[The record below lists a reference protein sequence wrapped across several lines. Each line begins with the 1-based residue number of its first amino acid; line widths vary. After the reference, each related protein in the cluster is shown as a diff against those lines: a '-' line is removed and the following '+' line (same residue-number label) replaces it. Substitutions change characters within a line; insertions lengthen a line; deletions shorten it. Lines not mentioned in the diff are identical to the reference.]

1 MTHTFSKPQ
10 YLLDE
15 CVTTNFPF
23 LIEKSKNTGF
33 VSSIKKVGRGAKDE
47 EVFEFAKKKNLTVVT
62 NDQRFSLHMLLE
74 NKTIVYQF
82 RNGSRI
88 KIKPIIEPMDHV
100 AIFHDEISA
109 HALEFDEIPKPD
121 LVLISHAHMDH
132 MDYKSLKELTK
143 KYPGKVNCIT
153 AYNTKDI
160 IEDLNW
166 KTLTELDWGE
176 SLKLDEL
183 KITGIEVNHDGFRL
197 PGELDRAKGH
207 MLYGRSYNGY
217 ILESN
222 GKKILFAG
230 DTAYTEK
237 FKQHRDKN
245 IDVVIMPIGG
255 YIPHHHRHCDPEEA
269 LIMAS
274 EHIGAKYFVPIHAN
288 TFDGDEGFHVPIDW
302 MNKSVE
308 KYDIKIGISE
318 IGQTLT
324 LNAEE

>member
-1 MTHTFSKPQ
+1 MNRRKFIKNSLGLTLAGTISPALITKNSNLFAGDDRTYISYKP
-10 YLLDE
+10 
-15 CVTTNFPF
+15 NPA
-23 LIEKSKNTGF
+23 NW
-33 VSSIKKVGRGAKDE
+33 KD
-47 EVFEFAKKKNLTVVT
+47 
-62 NDQRFSLHMLLE
+62 
-74 NKTIVYQF
+74 
-82 RNGSRI
+82 
-88 KIKPIIEPMDHV
+88 
-100 AIFHDEISA
+100 DEINICWIGHATVLINFFGKIILTDPALFNSVGIYVLGTTIGKIRA
-109 HALEFDEIPKPD
+109 TLPALEFDEIPKPD
-121 LVLISHAHMDH
+121 LVVISHAHMDH
-132 MDYKSLKELTK
+132 MDYKSLKELTI

-166 KTLTELDWGE
+166 KVLTELDWGE
-176 SLKLDEL
+176 SLNLDEL

-237 FKQHRDKN
+237 FKQHRNKN

-255 YIPHHHRHCDPEEA
+255 YIPHHHRHCNPEEA
-269 LIMAS
+269 LVMAS
-274 EHIGAKYFVPIHAN
+274 NHIGAKYFVPIHSN
-288 TFDGDEGFHVPIDW
+288 TFDGDEGFHKPIDW
-302 MNKSVE
+302 MNEAVA

-324 LNAEE
+324 LYAEEEKETLRQ

>member
-1 MTHTFSKPQ
+1 M
-10 YLLDE
+10 LG
-15 CVTTNFPF
+15 TT
-23 LIEKSKNTGF
+23 IG
-33 VSSIKKVGRGAKDE
+33 
-47 EVFEFAKKKNLTVVT
+47 
-62 NDQRFSLHMLLE
+62 
-74 NKTIVYQF
+74 
-82 RNGSRI
+82 
-88 KIKPIIEPMDHV
+88 KIRATMP
-100 AIFHDEISA
+100 
-109 HALEFDEIPKPD
+109 ALEFDEIPKPD

-143 KYPGKVNCIT
+143 KYPGKISCIT

-166 KTLTELDWGE
+166 KALTELDWGE
-176 SLKLDEL
+176 SLKMDKL

-222 GKKILFAG
+222 GRKILFAG

-245 IDVVIMPIGG
+245 IDVVIRPIGG

-308 KYDIKIGISE
+308 KYDIKIGIGE

-324 LNAEE
+324 LNAGEEKWTLRQ

>member
-1 MTHTFSKPQ
+1 LNRRKFIKNSLGLTLAGTISPALITKNSNLFAGDDRTYISYKP
-10 YLLDE
+10 
-15 CVTTNFPF
+15 NPA
-23 LIEKSKNTGF
+23 NW
-33 VSSIKKVGRGAKDE
+33 KD
-47 EVFEFAKKKNLTVVT
+47 
-62 NDQRFSLHMLLE
+62 
-74 NKTIVYQF
+74 
-82 RNGSRI
+82 
-88 KIKPIIEPMDHV
+88 
-100 AIFHDEISA
+100 DEINICWIGHATVLINFFGKIILTDPVLFNSVGVYVLGTTIGKIRA
-109 HALEFDEIPKPD
+109 TLPALEFDEIPKPD
-121 LVLISHAHMDH
+121 LVVISHAHMDH
-132 MDYKSLKELTK
+132 MDYKSLKELTI

-166 KTLTELDWGE
+166 KVLTELDWGA
-176 SLKLDEL
+176 SLNLDEL

-237 FKQHRDKN
+237 FKQHRNKD

-255 YIPHHHRHCDPEEA
+255 YIPHHNRHCNPEEA
-269 LIMAS
+269 LVMAS

-288 TFDGDEGFHVPIDW
+288 TFDGDEGFHKPIDW
-302 MNKSVE
+302 MNEAVA

-324 LNAEE
+324 LYAREDKGL

>member
-1 MTHTFSKPQ
+1 LNRRKFIKNSLGLTLAGTISPA
-10 YLLDE
+10 
-15 CVTTNFPF
+15 
-23 LIEKSKNTGF
+23 LITKN
-33 VSSIKKVGRGAKDE
+33 SNL
-47 EVFEFAKKKNLTVVT
+47 FAQDNPTYT
-62 NDQRFSLHMLLE
+62 SYNPNPANWRD
-74 NKTIVYQF
+74 
-82 RNGSRI
+82 
-88 KIKPIIEPMDHV
+88 
-100 AIFHDEISA
+100 DEINISWIGHA
-109 HALEFDEIPKPD
+109 TVLINFFGKIILTDPALFTSVGIYVLGTTIGKIRATMPALEFDDIPKPD

-143 KYPGKVNCIT
+143 KYPAKISCIT

-160 IEDLNW
+160 IEDLDW
-166 KTLTELDWGE
+166 KALTELDWGE

-269 LIMAS
+269 LVMAS
-274 EHIGAKYFVPIHAN
+274 DHIGAKYFVPIHAN
-288 TFDGDEGFHVPIDW
+288 TFDGDEGFHVPIEW

-308 KYDIKIGISE
+308 KYDIQIGISE

-324 LNAEE
+324 LNAGEESWTLRK

>member
-1 MTHTFSKPQ
+1 MNRRKFIINSLGLTLAGTITPS
-10 YLLDE
+10 
-15 CVTTNFPF
+15 
-23 LIEKSKNTGF
+23 LITKNSQLFAGDTKTYI
-33 VSSIKKVGRGAKDE
+33 SYNPNPANWKD
-47 EVFEFAKKKNLTVVT
+47 
-62 NDQRFSLHMLLE
+62 
-74 NKTIVYQF
+74 
-82 RNGSRI
+82 
-88 KIKPIIEPMDHV
+88 
-100 AIFHDEISA
+100 DEINISWIGHA
-109 HALEFDEIPKPD
+109 TVLINFFGKIILTDPALFNSVGFYVLGTTIGKNRATIPALEFEDIPKPD

-166 KTLTELDWGE
+166 KVLTELDWGE

-197 PGELDRAKGH
+197 PGELDRANGH

-222 GKKILFAG
+222 NKKILFAG

-237 FKQHRDKN
+237 FKQHRNKN

-269 LIMAS
+269 LIMAND
-274 EHIGAKYFVPIHAN
+274 HLGAKYFVPIHAN

-302 MNKSVE
+302 MNKAVE

-324 LNAEE
+324 LNTGKEKWTLRK